1 MVVLPAP
8 VVPTSAT
15 VWPAGTV
22 RFRSGSTGRSGT
34 YAKCTS
40 WNVMSPRTDDSL
52 TGCSGSLMPG
62 RSASTPASFSSAD
75 VADWNVLKNCEI
87 SCIGS
92 KNIRRYNRNAA
103 SVPIVI
109 CPCSTR

>member
-15 VWPAGTV
+15 VCPAGTV
-22 RFRSGSTGRSGT
+22 RFRSGKHRAVGHVRELHVVERDL
-34 YAKCTS
+34 AAH
-40 WNVMSPRTDDSL
+40 RRQL
-52 TGCSGSLMPG
+52 TGCSGSGMPG

-92 KNIRRYNRNAA
+92 KNIRR
-103 SVPIVI
+103 
-109 CPCSTR
+109 